1 MTRTTTLTYSTT
13 NTNNTTT
20 FPSSSSSSSPPSY
33 VNSLDISS
41 PPPYQPRSSSSFTP
55 THTLQIQTPGKPW
68 LSLPLPPRP
77 DPIPIFSLSGGPS
90 PPVPL
95 YTSIR
100 PSRCSGSCSL
110 FAQSSPS
117 SPQSSASRVSSTT
130 YHFGPSN
137 PPRVQLFHPSYSSP
151 SEKEYDSFPLKSTH
165 LLSRTVR
172 FRTRLG
178 TFQWRYASRAERKLE
193 NGGAGDRHPST
204 GCSLI
209 LLERVTRI
217 SHGNGTT
224 TTTTTTGRS
233 ERQEKEEEE
242 VVVVVEEEVRTV
254 VGKFLRSKE
263 YRSQG
268 SSACSAG
275 NGGRLVLDLSKLQD
289 VEEDGLC
296 GGAEQDQEEEGETEK
311 EKEKGKEEEKL
322 DRDMMEVMA
331 VTTCLVMLKKEI
343 DRRRAQQIMIMVG
356 CVGGGA

>member
-1 MTRTTTLTYSTT
+1 
-13 NTNNTTT
+13 
-20 FPSSSSSSSPPSY
+20 
-33 VNSLDISS
+33 
-41 PPPYQPRSSSSFTP
+41 
-55 THTLQIQTPGKPW
+55 
-68 LSLPLPPRP
+68 
-77 DPIPIFSLSGGPS
+77 
-90 PPVPL
+90 
-95 YTSIR
+95 
-100 PSRCSGSCSL
+100 
-110 FAQSSPS
+110 
-117 SPQSSASRVSSTT
+117 
-130 YHFGPSN
+130 
-137 PPRVQLFHPSYSSP
+137 
-151 SEKEYDSFPLKSTH
+151 
-165 LLSRTVR
+165 
-172 FRTRLG
+172 
-178 TFQWRYASRAERKLE
+178 
-193 NGGAGDRHPST
+193 
-204 GCSLI
+204 LI

-242 VVVVVEEEVRTV
+242 VVVVEEEVRTV